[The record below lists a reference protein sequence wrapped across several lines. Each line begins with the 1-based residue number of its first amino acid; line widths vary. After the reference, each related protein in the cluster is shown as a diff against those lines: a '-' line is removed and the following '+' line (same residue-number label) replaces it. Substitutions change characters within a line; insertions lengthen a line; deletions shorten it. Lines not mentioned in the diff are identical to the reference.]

1 MKEII
6 EQNQSVYTNVT
17 INKGLNK
24 YDNKIL
30 NPQKLERAK
39 EIIAKSGLSSKLEK
53 AKENIKKPGF
63 PQPIEEE
70 NSFWVSGTLEQADAH
85 KNTFLITV
93 QSDTK
98 VVKSNFIITT
108 LSETLN
114 DLVKKHWGNMLTVYI
129 KPINGDSKRP
139 KYELLEV
146 KTH

>member
-39 EIIAKSGLSSKLEK
+39 EIIAKSGLSSKLEQARK
-53 AKENIKKPGF
+53 DIKKPGF
-63 PQPIEEE
+63 PLSIEEE
-70 NSFWVSGTLEQADAH
+70 NSFWISGTLEQADAH
-85 KNTFLITV
+85 KSTFLITV

-98 VVKSNFIITT
+98 AVKTNFIITT

>member
-1 MKEII
+1 MKEIM
-6 EQNQSVYTNVT
+6 EQPLLSEPLMV
-17 INKGLNK
+17 IDKSLNK
-24 YDNKIL
+24 YKNLPFK
-30 NPQKLERAK
+30 
-39 EIIAKSGLSSKLEK
+39 SSKLEQ
-53 AKENIKKPGF
+53 AREDIKKPGF
-63 PQPIEEE
+63 PQPIEKE
-70 NSFWVSGTLEQADAH
+70 NSFWVSGTLQQADAH

-98 VVKSNFIITT
+98 TIKSNFIITT

-146 KTH
+146 KAH

>member
-1 MKEII
+1 MKDII
-6 EQNQSVYTNVT
+6 EQPT
-17 INKGLNK
+17 INVPMMVIDKSLNK
-24 YDNKIL
+24 YNNL
-30 NPQKLERAK
+30 PFT
-39 EIIAKSGLSSKLEK
+39 SSKMEK
-53 AKENIKKPGF
+53 ARENIKKPGF

-98 VVKSNFIITT
+98 AVKSNFIITT

-146 KTH
+146 KAH